1 MLDVFGED
9 YIRTARSKGMPERR
23 VILVHNLRSSLT
35 PGVTQFGLDV
45 GVLIGGAG
53 ITQQVLRPPGA
64 RWAPGPALPPGGPPG
79 VTGGFPLCPG
89 GAGVLSHP
97 PP

>member
-23 VILVHNLRSSLT
+23 VILVHNLRASLT

-45 GVLIGGAG
+45 GVLIGGGG
-53 ITQQVLRPPGA
+53 ITQKGFGFSGA
-64 RWAPGPALPPGGPPG
+64 GWAAGPCPTPGGPPG
-79 VTGGFPLCPG
+79 GTGGVPFAPG
-89 GAGVLSHP
+89 GRGGVSAVCP
-97 PP
+97 